1 MTGRS
6 MEYKWEIT
14 YRIVGDDREQ
24 TMKRD
29 LHFNKA
35 HNVEKWFNMCNN
47 GINGRKKLEF
57 INAEIKEDGKNS

>member
-1 MTGRS
+1 MKGKS

-14 YRIVGDDREQ
+14 YRIVGGNGEQ
-24 TMKRD
+24 TMERN

-35 HNVEKWFNMCNN
+35 HNVGKWFNMCNN

-57 INAEIKEDGKNS
+57 INAKIKEE